1 MKKEIYTDPVAEID
15 IFSAEEILCGESV
28 TDPDNV
34 GGSGNGEEVGF
45 GKKSFL

>member
-1 MKKEIYTDPVAEID
+1 MKKEKYTDPVAEID
-15 IFSAEEILCGESV
+15 IFPADEVLCGESV

-34 GGSGNGEEVGF
+34 GGSDDSEVGF